1 MIPEKIFKG
10 VAYVEIERTARNLA
24 ILKSCYEDGHH
35 ASSYND
41 KLGLIGLELLGCRG
55 GEPLLKVQKLARTR
69 FSKYSNAVVTY
80 DDGSTVTVKASKA
93 YEALDAV
100 FSDPRSY
107 ENFGEKLALALQRG

>member
-1 MIPEKIFKG
+1 MNKEVKKI
-10 VAYVEIERTARNLA
+10 EIERTARNLA
-24 ILKSCYEDGHH
+24 ILKSAYVDGHH
-35 ASSYND
+35 EHAYNE

-80 DDGSTVTVKASKA
+80 DDSSTVTVKASKA

>member
-1 MIPEKIFKG
+1 MKAVER
-10 VAYVEIERTARNLA
+10 VEIERTARNLA

-35 ASSYND
+35 AASYNE

-55 GEPLLKVQKLARTR
+55 GEPLLRVQKLARTR

-80 DDGSTVTVKASKA
+80 DDGSVALVKASKA

-107 ENFGEKLALALQRG
+107 EDFGLKLARALES

>member
-1 MIPEKIFKG
+1 MEVEKM
-10 VAYVEIERTARNLA
+10 EIERTARNLA
-24 ILKSCYEDGHH
+24 VLKSAYVDGHH
-35 ASSYND
+35 EHAYNE

-69 FSKYSNAVVTY
+69 FSKFGSNAVVTY

-107 ENFGEKLALALQRG
+107 ENFGEKLALALEA